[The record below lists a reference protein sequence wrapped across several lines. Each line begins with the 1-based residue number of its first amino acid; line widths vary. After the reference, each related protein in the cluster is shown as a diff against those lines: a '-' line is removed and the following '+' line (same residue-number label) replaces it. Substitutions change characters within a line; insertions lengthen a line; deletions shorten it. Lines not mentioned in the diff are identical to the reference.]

1 MKVLGYFLVGKI
13 FINIFNLR
21 DYFLTEMPII
31 MVGYGAQDISIL
43 ESLETTYA
51 MWMPCRCHKSDTWL
65 QQTVSFLSIHLK
77 VFVRRLTFLS
87 GSRIRLPTIPSLQ
100 VTLSLKSEP
109 VNSIYLPWDLP
120 LSIYIYI
127 YIITNSRNI

>member
-31 MVGYGAQDISIL
+31 MVGCGAQDISIP
-43 ESLETTYA
+43 ESLETTHA

-65 QQTVSFLSIHLK
+65 QQIVSFLSVHLK
-77 VFVRRLTFLS
+77 VFVRLLTFLS
-87 GSRIRLPTIPSLQ
+87 GSRIHLPTIPSLR

-109 VNSIYLPWDLP
+109 INSIYLPWDLP

-127 YIITNSRNI
+127 YIITNSRNV